1 MSERE
6 AARLGGPTKRPP
18 TVLEPWT
25 NPRTGQTMAV
35 DRGLDPSWA
44 GNPGKDRPRMLA
56 EMLARGIDDLGE
68 LSAALAREA
77 IRQVVDSPLLERQL
91 SGRGGTGD
99 LTVGYLDKEW
109 REALGTPSRVVR
121 MTPRAGEHLGEGHPE
136 VAAGRY
142 REVIPPLL
150 GDPDLVYAEPARDGS
165 DGTDLVFVRQF
176 EDGRLWRLPTRNA
189 RGETQVD
196 FTSVH
201 RVQPRN
207 IRAARDRGEP
217 EDRERRAK
225 LRDRRG
231 WWESE

>member
-25 NPRTGQTMAV
+25 NPRTGMKMAV

-44 GNPGKDRPRMLA
+44 GNPGKDRPRLLA
-56 EMLARGIDDLGE
+56 EAAVAKLDVIGE
-68 LSAALAREA
+68 LLPAAAREA

-91 SGRGGTGD
+91 SGRDNTGD
-99 LTVGYLDKEW
+99 LPVGYLDDEW
-109 REALGTPSRVVR
+109 RMALGTPSRVVR
-121 MTPRAGEHLGEGHPE
+121 MTPDAADHLKGHPE
-136 VAAGRY
+136 VAAERY
-142 REVIPPLL
+142 REVIPALL

-176 EDGRLWRLPTRNA
+176 EDGRLWRLPTRSP
-189 RGETQVD
+189 RDRRTVD
-196 FTSVH
+196 LTTVH
-201 RVQPRN
+201 RLQMRHV
-207 IRAARDRGEP
+207 RAAKNRGKP
-217 EDRERRAK
+217 QDREKRVK

-231 WWESE
+231 WWEGG